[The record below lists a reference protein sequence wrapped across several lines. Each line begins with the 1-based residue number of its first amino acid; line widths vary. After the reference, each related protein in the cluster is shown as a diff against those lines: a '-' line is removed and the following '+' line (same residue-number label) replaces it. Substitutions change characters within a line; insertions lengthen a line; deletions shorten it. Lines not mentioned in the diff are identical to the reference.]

1 MPGHY
6 GKVDADE
13 TDQPQALARKHLADR
28 ANQGCARSAALQA
41 RGAREKVVLRR
52 IRAHEICDFALQ
64 NATPEH
70 AHPQI
75 CMGFVRHAS
84 CVATHLM
91 TRARH
96 EGFTA
101 IELMLVAG
109 IVAVLAAATA
119 PSIAAGMRGF
129 ALSTTSQEVASTIRT
144 ARYQAVGR
152 NVTLRVRFG
161 YPATGQYQ
169 ILDSADAAVGPVR
182 YLQNGTTFSAVSGDI
197 QIDPQGR
204 VTALAGALPATI
216 VMAGADSTTRT
227 ITVSRSGR
235 VQLP

>member
-1 MPGHY
+1 
-6 GKVDADE
+6 
-13 TDQPQALARKHLADR
+13 
-28 ANQGCARSAALQA
+28 
-41 RGAREKVVLRR
+41 
-52 IRAHEICDFALQ
+52 
-64 NATPEH
+64 
-70 AHPQI
+70 
-75 CMGFVRHAS
+75 
-84 CVATHLM
+84 M